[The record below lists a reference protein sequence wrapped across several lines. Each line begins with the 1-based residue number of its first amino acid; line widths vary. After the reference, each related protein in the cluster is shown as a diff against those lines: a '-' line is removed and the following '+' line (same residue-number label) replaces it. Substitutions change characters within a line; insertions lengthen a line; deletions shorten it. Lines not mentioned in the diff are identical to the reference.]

1 MTMLEEMG
9 KRAQDASLVLAGT
22 SEEARNA
29 ALEAIAAA
37 LETNTDRILEANAG
51 DMEAGEKAGL
61 RQALLD
67 RLLLTKDRIRGCAD
81 GVRAAAALPDPLGR
95 VLEETVRPNGLRIR
109 KVAVPMGVIAVIYEA
124 RPNVTVDSAAL
135 CLKSG
140 NAVLLRGG
148 KEAKWSNQALT
159 EVMRAALARSGLP
172 EDCVQLVDC
181 ESRESAR
188 ALMELKGYVDLLIP
202 RGGAGLI
209 KAVVENARVPV
220 IETGA
225 GTCHVYVD
233 KAADPD
239 MAADILYN
247 AKTSRPSVCN
257 AAECVLIHR
266 DIAAAFI
273 PKMAEALARK
283 QVEIRGDA
291 AVCALLPSAVS
302 ATPED
307 WGREYGDY
315 ILAAKVVD
323 SLEEAMDHIRRYGTK
338 HSECIVTEDRAAAD
352 RFLRGVDAAAV
363 YHNASTRFTDGG
375 EFGLGA
381 EIGISTQKLHAR
393 GPLGLRELTTMKYLV
408 YGTGQVRI

>member
-1 MTMLEEMG
+1 MLEELG
-9 KRAQDASLVLAGT
+9 RQAQDAAIVLAGT
-22 SEEARNA
+22 SEKTRND
-29 ALEAIAAA
+29 ALEAIASA
-37 LETNTDRILEANAG
+37 LEQNVAAILAANEK
-51 DMEAGEKAGL
+51 DMEAGREAGL

-67 RLLLTKDRIRGCAD
+67 RLLLTPERIQGCAD
-81 GVRAAAALPDPLGR
+81 GVRAAAALSDPLGR
-95 VLEETVRPNGLRIR
+95 TLEEVTRPNGLRIR
-109 KVAVPMGVIAVIYEA
+109 KISVPMGVIAVIYEA

-148 KEAKWSNQALT
+148 KEAKFSNAALA
-159 EVMRAALARSGLP
+159 EIMRAALTGAGLP
-172 EDCVQLVDC
+172 ADCVQLVDC

-209 KAVVENARVPV
+209 KAVVENAKVPV

-233 KAADPD
+233 KAADPE
-239 MAADILYN
+239 MAAEILYN

-266 DIAAAFI
+266 EIAPAFI
-273 PKMAEALARK
+273 PKMAASLARK
-283 QVEIRGDA
+283 NVEIRGDET
-291 AVCALLPSAVS
+291 VCAMLPSAVPAS
-302 ATPED
+302 QED

-315 ILAAKVVD
+315 ILAARVVD
-323 SLEEAMDHIRRYGTK
+323 SLEEAMAHIRKYGTK
-338 HSECIVTEDRAAAD
+338 HSECIVTADSAAAE

-393 GPLGLRELTTMKYLV
+393 GPLGLRELTTMKYMIF
-408 YGTGQVRI
+408 GTGQVRV

>member
-1 MTMLEEMG
+1 MLEELG
-9 KRAQDASLVLAGT
+9 RRAQDAAVILAGT
-22 SEEARNA
+22 SEKTRND
-29 ALEAIAAA
+29 ALEAIASA
-37 LETNTDRILEANAG
+37 LEENTAAILAANEK
-51 DMEAGEKAGL
+51 DMALGREAGL

-67 RLLLTKDRIRGCAD
+67 RLLLTPERIRGCAD

-95 VLEETVRPNGLRIR
+95 LLEETTRPNGLRIR
-109 KVAVPMGVIAVIYEA
+109 KISVPMGVIAVI
-124 RPNVTVDSAAL
+124 L

-148 KEAKWSNQALT
+148 KEAKFSNEALA
-159 EVMRAALARSGLP
+159 EIMRAALARAGLP
-172 EDCVQLVDC
+172 EDCIQLVDC

-209 KAVVENARVPV
+209 RAVVENAKVPV

-239 MAADILYN
+239 MAAEILYN

-266 DIAAAFI
+266 DIAPVFI
-273 PKMAEALARK
+273 PKMAAALARK
-283 QVEIRGDA
+283 NVEIRGDE
-291 AVCALLPSAVS
+291 AVCALLPSAVP
-302 ATPED
+302 ATEED

-315 ILAAKVVD
+315 ILAARVVD
-323 SLEEAMDHIRRYGTK
+323 SLEEAMAHIRKYGTK
-338 HSECIVTEDRAAAD
+338 HSECIVTGDEAAAE

-393 GPLGLRELTTMKYLV
+393 GPLGLRELTSTKYMIF
-408 YGTGQVRI
+408 GSGQVRV